1 MKEIIEYLVKE
12 IVDQPEKVQIRETE
26 SDGVVNL
33 EVVVS
38 QSDIGKVIGR
48 QGRIANDLRTVAKI
62 AATKQKKRVFL
73 DIVA

>member
-12 IVDQPEKVQIRETE
+12 IVEHPEKVKIRETE
-26 SDGVVNL
+26 NDGVVNL

-38 QSDIGKVIGR
+38 QHDVGKVIGR
-48 QGRIANDLRTVAKI
+48 QGRIANDLRTIAKI
-62 AATKQKKRVFL
+62 TAAKQKKRVFL

>member
-1 MKEIIEYLVKE
+1 MKKIIEYLVKE

-26 SDGVVNL
+26 NEGVVNL

-38 QSDIGKVIGR
+38 QHDIGKVIGR
-48 QGRIANDLRTVAKI
+48 QGRIANDLRTIAKI
-62 AATKQKKRVFL
+62 TATKQKKRVFL